1 MSIIARLG
9 VILGINIAEFKQGLD
24 EAMKK
29 ARATEI
35 EFKESA
41 KRQKKSAEDMAE
53 AFTKIG
59 FAAAAAGLAIGN
71 AFRQAADIT
80 DVSEGF
86 DITVESLLATQK
98 ALMLAAGKAE
108 DVSTVFNKL
117 AQAQDAAKEGNDTVR
132 ESFERLGVSAGKVEN
147 LKLDRL
153 FVEVAGALSKIED
166 TSKRAAVAQDLLG
179 KAVKGVNWAE
189 FVRQYKE
196 FSDPSLVAAIGENDK
211 AWENIEMSM
220 KNISLLM
227 QKIVEPMAIFVNQTF
242 EAAKNLE
249 KLESFNM
256 FDLGK
261 FIFTPQVAHLGL
273 QLGQKKEKSS
283 DIFQALPP
291 ESMDTPL
298 LYGDNSKYSKQSA
311 KQIAAQKTAAT
322 EAKRRAEEAKKLAE
336 TIADKEKQVAAQLQ
350 KTLELGKQTIA
361 NLSAESKIQ
370 NELLDLE
377 MTRHLMSEDAYEIKK
392 KSIEQTK
399 ELGRLT
405 ANYLRFEAEA
415 RAEMESATG
424 LDAKY
429 SKKLYEEKMQVAS
442 TSYAMEFTNLQ
453 KLQEKQID
461 VMKNTSAIRRQY
473 EKEDRDIAYLNQ
485 LNAIDL
491 QYKAVYENLKLED
504 QAFLLSTDAFNLL
517 QMKLSVIQQIA
528 EIEEEYTVKEMAI
541 RTEFSRKS
549 EEERN
554 KELSAHEEKLK
565 NLEKLKNRELE
576 YLDILQTKR
585 EENYVNEVA
594 RQQSWVM
601 GWTQAS
607 KEYFE
612 AMEKAANRGAA
623 AFNAVMGNM
632 NQALSN
638 FVDTGKLKFEDLA
651 LGIIRDLIRIE
662 LQAQASKVFGMLWN
676 SISSAFGSPSVS
688 STPANASIAF
698 RAAGGPF
705 NGPTIVGENGPE
717 LLVPGMPGTIIPNG
731 SWQQA
736 AASMGSS
743 GFTNNGTYIANMS
756 AIDTQSATQFLA
768 SNKNTIW
775 AAYQSANRSVPISR

>member
-29 ARATEI
+29 ARATEL

-41 KRQKKSAEDMAE
+41 KRQKKSAEDMAL
-53 AFTKIG
+53 AFTRIS
-59 FAAAAAGLAIGN
+59 FAAVAAGAAIVN
-71 AFRQAADIT
+71 TLKRAADIT
-80 DVSEGF
+80 DISEGF
-86 DITVESLLATQK
+86 DITVESLLATEK
-98 ALMLAAGKAE
+98 ALMLGAGKAE
-108 DVSTVFNKL
+108 DLSTILNKL
-117 AQAQDAAKEGNDTVR
+117 AQAQDAAKEGNDTMR
-132 ESFERLGVSAGKVEN
+132 ESFERLGVSAGAVEN
-147 LKLDRL
+147 QKLDRL
-153 FVEVAGALSKIED
+153 FLDVATSLSKVED
-166 TSKRAAVAQDLLG
+166 TSKRAALAQDLLG
-179 KAVKGVNWAE
+179 KAVKGVNWSE

-196 FSDPSLVAAIGENDK
+196 FSDPSLVKAIEQSDK
-211 AWENIEMSM
+211 AWESIEISI
-220 KNISLLM
+220 KNISTLLLN
-227 QKIVEPMAIFVNQTF
+227 IVGPMADFANSTF
-242 EAAKNLE
+242 EAAKNFKEAEASQYGMASVFTLMFAPKAIN
-249 KLESFNM
+249 KLPR
-256 FDLGK
+256 GK
-261 FIFTPQVAHLGL
+261 QGT
-273 QLGQKKEKSS
+273 
-283 DIFQALPP
+283 DILDVLPP
-291 ESMDTPL
+291 DTTEIPML
-298 LYGDNSKYSKQSA
+298 FGDDSKYSKQSA

-377 MTRHLMSEDAYEIKK
+377 MTRHLMSEDVYEIKK

-442 TSYAMEFTNLQ
+442 TSYAMEFANLQ

-517 QMKLSVIQQIA
+517 KMKLSVIQQIA
-528 EIEEEYTVKEMAI
+528 EIEEEYAVKEMAI
-541 RTEFSRKS
+541 RTEFGRKS

-554 KELSAHEEKLK
+554 KELSAHQEKLN

-576 YLDILQTKR
+576 YLDNLQIKR
-585 EENYVNEVA
+585 EQNYQNEVE
-594 RQQSWVM
+594 RQKSWAA
-601 GWTQAS
+601 GWMQAS

-612 AMEKAANRGAA
+612 AMEKASNRGAA
-623 AFNAVMGNM
+623 AFNSMMGNM
-632 NQALSN
+632 NKALSN

-676 SISSAFGSPSVS
+676 SIAGAFGASVAT
-688 STPANASIAF
+688 TPANASVAF
-698 RAAGGPF
+698 QRRASGGAI

-717 LLVPGMPGTIIPNG
+717 LLVPSMPGTIIPNG

-736 AASMGSS
+736 AASMGNS